1 MGLGVGLGVGL
12 GFGFGLGFGLGLGS
26 SLMVVVSISA
36 RCEGR
41 PAAFAACTA
50 GSVLS
55 TWIGLGFRVSVLEVG
70 C

>member
-1 MGLGVGLGVGL
+1 MAPHVPLGLGLGL
-12 GFGFGLGFGLGLGS
+12 GFGFGLGS
-26 SLMVVVSISA
+26 ALMVVVSISA

-41 PAAFAACTA
+41 PAALAACTA

-55 TWIGLGFRVSVLEVG
+55 TWIGLG